1 MKEFIIYGIIFLMLY
16 LCYVL
21 FVIIRKKKLER
32 FADNTYVKYLENVY
46 QLDMKTISLKQMAHV
61 VAACNAFIITVTL
74 YAIGMT
80 GNYLFKMLLAF
91 AILIPFQ
98 LLVYHIIGKCYQI
111 KHKRKR
117 KE

>member
-1 MKEFIIYGIIFLMLY
+1 MKDVMIYGIVFLMLY

-32 FADNTYVKYLENVY
+32 FRDNTYVKYLENVY
-46 QLDMKTISLKQMAHV
+46 RLDMKKISLKQMAHV
-61 VAACNAFIITVTL
+61 VAASNAFIITVTL

-80 GNYLFKMLLAF
+80 ENYLLKMLLAF

-98 LLVYHIIGKCYQI
+98 LLVYHMIGKCYQI
-111 KHKRKR
+111 KYKRKR